1 MIISMFTD
9 NENNE
14 WCDWWLHSTAIS
26 RTNKVHFCI
35 LILKESSAHDFKNV
49 KMMIEVMFHKLIIA
63 LGYGGKKLINSECIL
78 AFNVFVF
85 GQANYR
91 M

>member
-1 MIISMFTD
+1 MRIMNDVIDDYTPQQFQ
-9 NENNE
+9 
-14 WCDWWLHSTAIS
+14 
-26 RTNKVHFCI
+26 VHFCI

-49 KMMIEVMFHKLIIA
+49 KMMIKVMFHKLIIA